1 MMPEEKPSVYLE
13 TSFIS
18 MLTSRPTAFVTTAG
32 MQQFSIL
39 WWEDCRDEF
48 RLFVSDL
55 VYDEISRGDFEAAAK
70 RLRVIEDIPVL
81 EMNETTRLLAD
92 EIVRSHGIPR
102 KAIGDAGHV
111 ACAAVHEINYIMT
124 WNCRHIANEFRKPL
138 IERLIRKRGFQ
149 PPILTTPQLLLG
161 EHYDLDLYL
170 RPE

>member
-1 MMPEEKPSVYLE
+1 MSDEKPSVYLE

-39 WWEDCRDEF
+39 WWEKCREDF

-55 VYDEISRGDFEAAAK
+55 VYDEISRGDVEAATK
-70 RLRVIEDIPVL
+70 RLQAIEGVPVL
-81 EMNETTRLLAD
+81 EMDVESRYLAD
-92 EIVRSHGIPR
+92 EIVRRHGIPQ

-111 ACAAVHEINYIMT
+111 ACAAVHEIDYILT

-138 IERLIRKRGFQ
+138 IERLIQERGFK
-149 PPILTTPQLLLG
+149 PPVITTPQLLLG
-161 EHYDLDLYL
+161 EHYDLDFYL